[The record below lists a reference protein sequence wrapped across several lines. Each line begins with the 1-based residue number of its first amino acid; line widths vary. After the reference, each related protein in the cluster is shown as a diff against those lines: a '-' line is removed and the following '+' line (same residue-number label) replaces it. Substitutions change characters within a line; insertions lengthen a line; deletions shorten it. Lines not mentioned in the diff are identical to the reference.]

1 MIEIKGPNIE
11 GLVSYVS
18 EEILDR
24 VQRRTP
30 VKSGRARDGW
40 ELVQTSE
47 TEITINNNV
56 PYIGLLEE
64 GNSTQAPNGMVRV
77 TLEEVPDIISKYLQ
91 ENQPK

>member
-18 EEILDR
+18 KEILDR
-24 VQRRTP
+24 VQLRTP